1 MRIKTLSAAV
11 AVVTLLSTG
20 PALAGPLV
28 VNCGPGQRA
37 VVQSDRVR
45 GEHVTSVAC
54 VSTASQSWSRDDA
67 RYRIEHRRR
76 SAAQKALVIGGSAAT
91 GAGIGGIVKGGKGAL
106 IGAAIGGG
114 AASIIEGVR
123 H

>member
-1 MRIKTLSAAV
+1 MRIKTLSTAAV
-11 AVVTLLSTG
+11 VMTLLSTG

-37 VVQSDRVR
+37 VVQNERVG
-45 GEHVTSVAC
+45 GEDVTRVAC
-54 VSTASQSWSRDDA
+54 VGTASRSWSRDDA
-67 RYRIEHRRR
+67 PYRAEHRRR
-76 SAAQKALVIGGSAAT
+76 SAGQKALVIGGSAAT